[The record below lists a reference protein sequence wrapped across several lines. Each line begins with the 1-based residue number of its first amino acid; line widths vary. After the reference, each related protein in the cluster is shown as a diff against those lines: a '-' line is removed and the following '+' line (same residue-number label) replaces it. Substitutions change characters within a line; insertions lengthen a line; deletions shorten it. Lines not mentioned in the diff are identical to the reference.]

1 MRTYVRRVLTRL
13 PLRAANGTR
22 IEARTTVFA
31 LSRGAHYTIVTDDG
45 RVLTRIQRA
54 WLMFNP

>member
-13 PLRAANGTR
+13 PLRAVNGTR
-22 IEARTTVFA
+22 IAARTSVYA
-31 LSRGAHYTIVTDDG
+31 LSRGASYTIVTDDG

-54 WLMFNP
+54 WLMFDP